1 MILQTEAIF
10 MARQFYSL
18 LLLVLAPILLS
29 YLYFIRGKKNL
40 GYRANFTERLG
51 CGLASLPP
59 HSIVIHCA
67 SVGEVLAATPLIKS
81 ILKTREST
89 PVIITCNTPTGRAEI
104 VKAFNNIAQV
114 HTCYL
119 PIDFAFATRR
129 FFSILKPQLLIVM
142 ETELWPNL
150 FHYAK
155 QSQCKTLVVN
165 ARLSE
170 KSYQGYKK
178 HAWLTKGL
186 INNIDGLAAHNE
198 EDGERF
204 IKLGLVQSKLHIT
217 GSIKFDISI
226 TEEEITKARQF
237 QANYPKRVIWLAGST
252 HPKEHEQ
259 IIAAHQRVLKQV
271 SNALLIIAPRH
282 PEQFQAVADYLSEQK
297 IAFTKKSSGNI
308 NTEASVLLADTL
320 GELKWLF
327 GSADIAYIGGSLIER
342 GGHNPLEAAAHGVP
356 ILTGPHTYNFAHI
369 YPQLIAQQGAIVVDD
384 EDKLAAEIIAL
395 FKDKSLRTQTGA
407 NAKSVLVENT
417 GAIANTMKLI
427 NKSLE

>member
-1 MILQTEAIF
+1 
-10 MARQFYSL
+10 MARRLYSL

-29 YLYFIRGKKNL
+29 YLYFIRGRKSPD
-40 GYRANFTERLG
+40 YRTHFTERFGFSLNK
-51 CGLASLPP
+51 LPP
-59 HSIVIHCA
+59 HAVVIHCA

-81 ILKTREST
+81 VLTEQAAA
-89 PVIITCNTPTGRAEI
+89 PIIVTCNTPTGREEI
-104 VKAFNNIAQV
+104 TKAFHNNVQV
-114 HTCYL
+114 HVCYL
-119 PIDFAFATRR
+119 PIDFAFAVRK
-129 FFSILKPQLLIVM
+129 FFTTLKPKFLIVM

-155 QSQCKTLVVN
+155 QNQCKTLVVN

-186 INNIDGLAAHNE
+186 ISNIDLLAAHNE
-198 EDGERF
+198 EDGNRF

-217 GSIKFDISI
+217 GSIKFDISV
-226 TEEEITKARQF
+226 TEEEIAKARQF
-237 QANYPKRVIWLAGST
+237 RIGYPERLIWLAGST

-282 PEQFQAVADYLSEQK
+282 PEQFQAVADYLNEQE
-297 IAFTKKSSGNI
+297 IAFTRKSSNGI
-308 NTEASVLLADTL
+308 NAEASVLLADTL

-369 YPQLIAQQGAIVVDD
+369 YPQLLAQQGAIIVDNA
-384 EDKLAAEIIAL
+384 DKLAAQIVTL
-395 FKDKSLRTQTGA
+395 FEDKSLRTQIGA
-407 NAKSVLVENT
+407 NAQSVLVENT
-417 GAIANTMKLI
+417 GAIAKTMKLI

>member
-1 MILQTEAIF
+1 
-10 MARQFYSL
+10 MARRLYSL

-29 YLYFIRGKKNL
+29 YLYFIRGRKNP
-40 GYRANFTERLG
+40 GYRTHFTERLG
-51 CGLASLPP
+51 FNPNKLPQ
-59 HSIVIHCA
+59 HAVVIHCA

-81 ILKTREST
+81 VLKEQAAA
-89 PVIITCNTPTGRAEI
+89 PIIVTCNTPTGREEI
-104 VKAFNNIAQV
+104 TKAFHSNVQV
-114 HTCYL
+114 HVCYL
-119 PIDFAFATRR
+119 PIDFAFAVRK
-129 FFSILKPQLLIVM
+129 FFMTLKPKLLIVM
-142 ETELWPNL
+142 ETELWPNI

-155 QSQCKTLVVN
+155 QNQCKTLVVN

-186 INNIDGLAAHNE
+186 MSNIDLLAAHNE

-226 TEEEITKARQF
+226 TEEEIAKARQF
-237 QANYPKRVIWLAGST
+237 QANYPERLIWLAGST

-259 IIAAHQRVLKQV
+259 VIAAHQRVLKQV

-282 PEQFQAVADYLSEQK
+282 PEQFQAVADYLSEQE
-297 IAFTKKSSGNI
+297 IAFTKKSSNGI
-308 NTEASVLLADTL
+308 NAEASVLLADTL

-327 GSADIAYIGGSLIER
+327 GGADIAYIGGSLIER

-384 EDKLAAEIIAL
+384 KDKLAAQIITL
-395 FKDKSLRTQTGA
+395 FEDKSLRTQIGA
-407 NAKSVLVENT
+407 NAQSVLVENT
-417 GAIANTMKLI
+417 GAIAKTMKLI

>member
-1 MILQTEAIF
+1 
-10 MARQFYSL
+10 MARRLYSL

-29 YLYFIRGKKNL
+29 YLYFIRGRKNPD
-40 GYRANFTERLG
+40 YRTHFTERLG
-51 CGLASLPP
+51 FSLNKLPP
-59 HSIVIHCA
+59 HAIVLHCA

-81 ILKTREST
+81 VLKEQTAA
-89 PVIITCNTPTGRAEI
+89 PIIVTCNTPTGREEI
-104 VKAFNNIAQV
+104 TKAFHSNVQV
-114 HTCYL
+114 HVCYL
-119 PIDFAFATRR
+119 PIDFAFAVRK
-129 FFSILKPQLLIVM
+129 FFNTLKPKLLIVM

-150 FHYAK
+150 FYYAK
-155 QSQCKTLVVN
+155 QNQCKTLVVN

-186 INNIDGLAAHNE
+186 MHNIDLLAAHNE

-217 GSIKFDISI
+217 GSIKFDISV
-226 TEEEITKARQF
+226 TEEETAKAKQF
-237 QANYPKRVIWLAGST
+237 QANYPERLIWLAGST

-259 IIAAHQRVLKQV
+259 VIAAHQRVLKQV

-282 PEQFQAVADYLSEQK
+282 PEQFQAVADYLSEQE
-297 IAFTKKSSGNI
+297 IAFTRKSSDNI

-327 GSADIAYIGGSLIER
+327 GSADIAYIGGSLIAR

-384 EDKLAAEIIAL
+384 EDKLAAQIMTL
-395 FKDKSLRTQTGA
+395 FEDKSLRMQIGA
-407 NAKSVLVENT
+407 NAQSVLVENT
-417 GAIANTMKLI
+417 GAIAKTMKLI

>member
-1 MILQTEAIF
+1 
-10 MARQFYSL
+10 MARRLYSL

-29 YLYFIRGKKNL
+29 YLYFIRGRKNPD
-40 GYRANFTERLG
+40 YRTHFTERLG
-51 CGLASLPP
+51 FNLNKLPP
-59 HSIVIHCA
+59 HAVVIHCA

-81 ILKTREST
+81 VLKEQAAT
-89 PVIITCNTPTGRAEI
+89 PIIVTCNTPTGREEI
-104 VKAFNNIAQV
+104 TKAFHSNVQV
-114 HTCYL
+114 HVCYL
-119 PIDFAFATRR
+119 PIDFAFSVRT
-129 FFSILKPQLLIVM
+129 FFTTLKPKLLIVM

-150 FHYAK
+150 FYYAK
-155 QSQCKTLVVN
+155 QNQCKTLVVN

-186 INNIDGLAAHNE
+186 MSNIDLLAAHNE

-226 TEEEITKARQF
+226 TEEEIAKARQF
-237 QANYPKRVIWLAGST
+237 QENYPERVIWLAGST

-259 IIAAHQRVLKQV
+259 VIAAHQRVLKQV

-282 PEQFQAVADYLSEQK
+282 PEQFQAVADYLNEQE
-297 IAFTKKSSGNI
+297 IAFTKKSSNGI
-308 NTEASVLLADTL
+308 NAEASVLLADTL

-384 EDKLAAEIIAL
+384 EDKLAAQIITL
-395 FKDKSLRTQTGA
+395 FEDKSLRTQIGA
-407 NAKSVLVENT
+407 NAQSVLVENT
-417 GAIANTMKLI
+417 GAIAKTMKLI

>member
-1 MILQTEAIF
+1 
-10 MARQFYSL
+10 MARRLYSL

-29 YLYFIRGKKNL
+29 YLYFIRGRKNP
-40 GYRANFTERLG
+40 GYRTHFTERLG
-51 CGLASLPP
+51 FNPNKLPQ
-59 HSIVIHCA
+59 HAVVIHCA

-81 ILKTREST
+81 VLKEQAAA
-89 PVIITCNTPTGRAEI
+89 PIIVTCNTPTGREEI
-104 VKAFNNIAQV
+104 TKAFHSDVQV
-114 HTCYL
+114 HVCYL
-119 PIDFAFATRR
+119 PIDFAFAVRK
-129 FFSILKPQLLIVM
+129 FFMTLKPKLLIVM

-150 FHYAK
+150 FYYAK
-155 QSQCKTLVVN
+155 QNQCKTLVVN

-186 INNIDGLAAHNE
+186 MSNIDLLAAHNE

-226 TEEEITKARQF
+226 TEEEIAKARQF
-237 QANYPKRVIWLAGST
+237 QENYPERLIWLAGST

-259 IIAAHQRVLKQV
+259 VIAAHQRVLKQV

-282 PEQFQAVADYLSEQK
+282 PEQFQAVADYLSEQE
-297 IAFTKKSSGNI
+297 IAFTKKSSNGI
-308 NTEASVLLADTL
+308 NAEASVLLADTL

-327 GSADIAYIGGSLIER
+327 GGADIAYIGGSLIER

-384 EDKLAAEIIAL
+384 EDKLAAQIITL
-395 FKDKSLRTQTGA
+395 FEDKSLRAQIGA
-407 NAKSVLVENT
+407 NAQSVLVENT
-417 GAIANTMKLI
+417 GAIAKTMKLI

>member
-1 MILQTEAIF
+1 
-10 MARQFYSL
+10 MARRLYSL

-29 YLYFIRGKKNL
+29 YLYFIRGRKNS
-40 GYRANFTERLG
+40 GYRTHFTERLG
-51 CGLASLPP
+51 FNSNKLPQ
-59 HSIVIHCA
+59 HAVVIHCA

-81 ILKTREST
+81 VLKEQAAA
-89 PVIITCNTPTGRAEI
+89 PIIVTCNTPTGREEI
-104 VKAFNNIAQV
+104 TKAFHSNVQV
-114 HTCYL
+114 HVCYL
-119 PIDFAFATRR
+119 PIDFAFAVRK
-129 FFSILKPQLLIVM
+129 FFITLKPKLLIVM

-155 QSQCKTLVVN
+155 QNQCKTLVVN

-186 INNIDGLAAHNE
+186 MSNIDLLAAHNE

-226 TEEEITKARQF
+226 TEEEIAKARQF
-237 QANYPKRVIWLAGST
+237 QENYPERLIWLAGST

-259 IIAAHQRVLKQV
+259 VIAAHQRVLKQV

-282 PEQFQAVADYLSEQK
+282 PEQFQAVADYLSEQEL
-297 IAFTKKSSGNI
+297 AFTKKSSNGI
-308 NTEASVLLADTL
+308 NAEASVLLADTL

-327 GSADIAYIGGSLIER
+327 GGADIAYIGGSLIER

-384 EDKLAAEIIAL
+384 EDKLAAQIITL
-395 FKDKSLRTQTGA
+395 FEDKSLRTQIGA
-407 NAKSVLVENT
+407 NAQSVLVENT
-417 GAIANTMKLI
+417 GAIAKTIKLI

>member
-1 MILQTEAIF
+1 
-10 MARQFYSL
+10 MARRLYSL

-29 YLYFIRGKKNL
+29 YLYFIRGRKNPD
-40 GYRANFTERLG
+40 YRTHFTERFG
-51 CGLASLPP
+51 FGLNKLP
-59 HSIVIHCA
+59 SDAVVIHCA

-81 ILKTREST
+81 VLKEQAAA
-89 PVIITCNTPTGRAEI
+89 PIIVTCNTPTGREEI
-104 VKAFNNIAQV
+104 TKAFHNNVQV
-114 HTCYL
+114 HVCYL
-119 PIDFAFATRR
+119 PIDFAFAVRK
-129 FFSILKPQLLIVM
+129 FFTTLKPKLLIVM

-155 QSQCKTLVVN
+155 QNQCKTLVVN

-170 KSYQGYKK
+170 KSYQGYQK

-186 INNIDGLAAHNE
+186 ISNIDLLAAHNE

-217 GSIKFDISI
+217 GSIKFDISV
-226 TEEEITKARQF
+226 TEEEIAKARQF
-237 QANYPKRVIWLAGST
+237 RIGYPERLIWLAGST

-282 PEQFQAVADYLSEQK
+282 PEQFQAVADYLDEQK
-297 IAFTKKSSGNI
+297 VAFTRKSSNNI
-308 NTEASVLLADTL
+308 DTEAHVLLADTL

-342 GGHNPLEAAAHGVP
+342 GGHNPLEAASHGVP

-369 YPQLIAQQGAIVVDD
+369 YPQLLTQQGAIIVDNTG
-384 EDKLAAEIIAL
+384 ELAAQIVRL
-395 FKDKSLRTQTGA
+395 FEDKSLRAQIGT
-407 NAKSVLVENT
+407 NAKSVLLENA
-417 GAIANTMKLI
+417 GAIAKTMKLI

>member
-1 MILQTEAIF
+1 
-10 MARQFYSL
+10 MARRLYSL

-29 YLYFIRGKKNL
+29 YLYFIRGRKNPD
-40 GYRANFTERLG
+40 YRTHFTERFG
-51 CGLASLPP
+51 FGLNKLP
-59 HSIVIHCA
+59 SDAVVIHCA

-81 ILKTREST
+81 VLKEQAAA
-89 PVIITCNTPTGRAEI
+89 PIIVTCNTPTGREEI
-104 VKAFNNIAQV
+104 TKAFHNNVQV
-114 HTCYL
+114 HVCYL
-119 PIDFAFATRR
+119 PIDFAFAVRK
-129 FFSILKPQLLIVM
+129 FFTTLKPKLLIVM

-155 QSQCKTLVVN
+155 QNQCKTLVVN

-170 KSYQGYKK
+170 KSYQGYQK

-186 INNIDGLAAHNE
+186 ISNIDLLAAHNE

-217 GSIKFDISI
+217 GSIKFDISV
-226 TEEEITKARQF
+226 TEEEIAKARQF
-237 QANYPKRVIWLAGST
+237 RIGYPERLIWLAGST

-282 PEQFQAVADYLSEQK
+282 PEQFQAVADYLDEQK
-297 IAFTKKSSGNI
+297 VAFTRKSSNNI
-308 NTEASVLLADTL
+308 DTEAHVLLADTL

-342 GGHNPLEAAAHGVP
+342 GGHNPLEAASHGVP

-369 YPQLIAQQGAIVVDD
+369 YPQLLAQQGAIIVDNTG
-384 EDKLAAEIIAL
+384 ELAAQIVRL
-395 FKDKSLRTQTGA
+395 FEDKSLRAQIGT
-407 NAKSVLVENT
+407 NAKSVLLENA
-417 GAIANTMKLI
+417 GAIAKTMKLI